1 MPLTDADL
9 VARVLVDNDHHAFA
23 ELVRRHQDG
32 IYRLLRR
39 YLGAADDAYEATHEA
54 FIAAWSALKRY
65 DPSRPFG
72 AWLRTIAINKARD
85 RGRRLSIRRLLFGH
99 QPFEESGALSSADP
113 APAADDSLI
122 GRQRLADLDRAIAA
136 LPAKLKEALLL
147 TAIEG
152 LSQREAGDTLGVSAK
167 TVETRT
173 YRARKL
179 LAQALAVPDEDLS
192 RETNRGLG

>member
-1 MPLTDADL
+1 MPDRADSDL
-9 VARVLVDNDHHAFA
+9 ARLAAAGDDQAFA

-39 YLGAADDAYEATHEA
+39 YLGSADDAYETTHEA
-54 FIAAWSALKRY
+54 FIAAWGALKRY

-72 AWLRTIAINKARD
+72 PWLRTIAINKARD
-85 RGRRLSIRRLLFGH
+85 RGRRLSVRRLLFGPK
-99 QPFEESGALSSADP
+99 PFEESGALSSADP

-122 GRQRLADLDRAIAA
+122 GRQRLTDLDRAIAA

-152 LSQREAGDTLGVSAK
+152 LSQQEAGDTLGVSAK
-167 TVETRT
+167 TVETRA

-179 LAQALAVPDEDLS
+179 LAQALAVADVE
-192 RETNRGLG
+192 